1 MAKEILELIR
11 AGIELIVDIADSE
24 PDHKQRIHR
33 IRNLR
38 QQVQMEREE
47 HDEAL
52 KKKYGV

>member
-11 AGIELIVDIADSE
+11 AGIELVVDLVEAE
-24 PDHKQRIHR
+24 PDPKKRIHR

-38 QQVQMEREE
+38 QQIQMERAE

-52 KKKYGV
+52 KKKYGA